1 MASTIN
7 ASSTS
12 TSGLIQ
18 AADATGILQL
28 QSNGVTGL
36 TVDTTANVTVNTN
49 LTFSNKIQQAN
60 LPTGCVLQVVQA
72 VKTDTFVGAANL
84 TEMLVTGVAATI
96 TPRFANSKILI
107 TAQIMYGST
116 GTTYGGWFKR
126 NGTNIGL
133 GDAAGS
139 RQRVSIGMAL
149 SSDTNQTNTFVY
161 NYLDSPATT
170 SAVTYQFY
178 VNNDNT
184 QNLFINRSVND
195 LDGGTG
201 KRGISTVTLMEIAG

>member
-18 AADATGILQL
+18 TADATGILQL

-36 TVDTTANVTVNTN
+36 TVDTAANVTVNTN

-195 LDGGTG
+195 LDNGTG